1 MRYLALAEVI
11 SLHEQIINASGG
23 SHGIHD
29 LNGLDSAVAQPQMT
43 FGGNDLYPTLG
54 EKASAL
60 GFSLIMNHAFVD
72 GNKRIGQAA
81 LELFLLLN
89 DFEINATVDEQERVI
104 MSVAASQTSKA
115 DFTKWVLVH
124 LVPRLMP

>member
-1 MRYLALAEVI
+1 MRYLTLAEVI

-23 SHGIHD
+23 SHGVHD
-29 LNGLDSAVAQPQMT
+29 LNGLDSAVSQPQMT
-43 FGGNDLYPTLG
+43 FGGTDLYPTLG

-81 LELFLLLN
+81 LELFLFLN
-89 DFEINATVDEQERVI
+89 GFEINATVDEQERII

-115 DFTKWVLVH
+115 DFTDWVLDHMVPKMVH
-124 LVPRLMP
+124 

>member
-1 MRYLALAEVI
+1 MRYLTLAEVV

-54 EKASAL
+54 EKATAL

-89 DFEINATVDEQERVI
+89 DFEINATVDEQERII

-115 DFTKWVLVH
+115 DFTTWILVH
-124 LVPRLMP
+124 LVPRVMP